1 MSRQSTEQFML
12 GIQAY
17 PSECPT
23 SQARKGIASK
33 VSSRKVVKHMY
44 GTMLYNLQM
53 NLMCMERKITA
64 KDGVK
69 DTSMKWGFFFFYSHI
84 IYILLELMRHDNKI
98 QVAFLAES
106 LQSTLCKRHWSLTLK
121 NETGILLE
129 HTLKHVLAPEDNL
142 KEKSSSKQ
150 QEPNT
155 HHLLAL
161 TKDIYTATL
170 LHWED

>member
-1 MSRQSTEQFML
+1 ML

-69 DTSMKWGFFFFYSHI
+69 DTSMKWGFFFFLFSYNLHSFG
-84 IYILLELMRHDNKI
+84 
-98 QVAFLAES
+98 V
-106 LQSTLCKRHWSLTLK
+106 
-121 NETGILLE
+121 NET
-129 HTLKHVLAPEDNL
+129 
-142 KEKSSSKQ
+142 
-150 QEPNT
+150 
-155 HHLLAL
+155 
-161 TKDIYTATL
+161 
-170 LHWED
+170 